1 MTDFLDIESGEK
13 AQAAM
18 RTAAIETAKLY
29 TVFVNDER
37 GRQLLSLWDQQL
49 LNRRVPEGASL
60 DSYARAEALR
70 SFVAGIHEQI
80 RLAAQRGG

>member
-1 MTDFLDIESGEK
+1 MTDFLNIESDDK

-18 RTAAIETAKLY
+18 REAAIETAKLY
-29 TVFVNDER
+29 SVFVNDER
-37 GRQLLSLWDQQL
+37 GRQLLALWDQQL

-60 DSYARAEALR
+60 DHYARAEALR

-80 RLAAQRGG
+80 RMATQRGG